1 MPGAFICSLFER
13 KKILDGMILNHSFE
27 TRPGHRP
34 GQVIGSWVRWVDQ
47 KKTPIKKKHITSYNA
62 TLT

>member
-1 MPGAFICSLFER
+1 MTKLPLKQDF
-13 KKILDGMILNHSFE
+13 LNMYLGHSFE

-34 GQVIGSWVRWVDQ
+34 GQVIGSRVRWVDPGQ
-47 KKTPIKKKHITSYNA
+47 PKKKKTYKKKHITSYNA